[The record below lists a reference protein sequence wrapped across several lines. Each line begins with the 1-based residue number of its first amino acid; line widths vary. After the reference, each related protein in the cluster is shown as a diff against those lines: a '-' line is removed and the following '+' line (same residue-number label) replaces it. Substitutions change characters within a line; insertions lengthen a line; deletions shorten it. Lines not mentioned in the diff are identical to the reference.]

1 MKKMIFFIR
10 HFNDFDHITPV
21 IWSLLKTKKVKVYL
35 ILTDPF
41 NEKFYKQNF
50 RTKEIEKLGAKII
63 GFSDSNI
70 RFKYLFPLVGAL
82 YNFNKNFFKLNLIT
96 SKIGGVL
103 VKFFFKKDFQENYLD
118 NLIKDLVINKD
129 CKILVFDHMVDPIRK
144 KIIYI
149 AKENKCKTISLP
161 HGLVMYSYKKKWLN
175 EYKKKN
181 VKALKIFDKVVFPN
195 NLRNFYNIEKKI
207 LKKKFTYL
215 GSPRFSEPW
224 ISFINKNLKKNF
236 EKSKKKI
243 KILFLVEKELNYLNK
258 KKHVVVDFL
267 KQLEILNFLKSQP
280 NLSLEIK
287 MNTRGISQKQSIL
300 LKNKFKSN
308 ISHEETSSL
317 IFSSDV
323 VISGGASSAIL
334 QSICMKVPTIC
345 CTYLH
350 PEHSLYY
357 KKFDFPIEI
366 KSFQELKKLFEKKE
380 IFKKQNNEKNRLNFL
395 NKITLYKQN
404 PSNLHNQF
412 FLKI

>member
-70 RFKYLFPLVGAL
+70 RFKFLLPLVGTL
-82 YNFNKNFFKLNLIT
+82 YNFNKNFFKLDLIT

-103 VKFFFKKDFQENYLD
+103 IKFFFKKDFQENYLD

-175 EYKKKN
+175 ENKKKN

-207 LKKKFTYL
+207 LNKKFTYL

-236 EKSKKKI
+236 KKSKKKL
-243 KILFLVEKELNYLNK
+243 KILFLVEKEFIYIK
-258 KKHVVVDFL
+258 KK
-267 KQLEILNFLKSQP
+267 
-280 NLSLEIK
+280 
-287 MNTRGISQKQSIL
+287 
-300 LKNKFKSN
+300 N
-308 ISHEETSSL
+308 I
-317 IFSSDV
+317 
-323 VISGGASSAIL
+323 
-334 QSICMKVPTIC
+334 
-345 CTYLH
+345 
-350 PEHSLYY
+350 
-357 KKFDFPIEI
+357 
-366 KSFQELKKLFEKKE
+366 
-380 IFKKQNNEKNRLNFL
+380 
-395 NKITLYKQN
+395 
-404 PSNLHNQF
+404 
-412 FLKI
+412 

>member
-1 MKKMIFFIR
+1 MKKIIFFIR

-21 IWSLLKTKKVKVYL
+21 IWSLLKTKKVKVYV

-41 NEKFYKQNF
+41 NERFYKQNF
-50 RTKEIEKLGAKII
+50 RIKEIEKLGAEII

-70 RFKYLFPLVGAL
+70 RFKYLFPLVGAF
-82 YNFNKNFFKLNLIT
+82 YKFNKSFFKLDLIT
-96 SKIGGVL
+96 SKIGGVII
-103 VKFFFKKDFQENYLD
+103 KFFFEKDFQENYLD

-149 AKENKCKTISLP
+149 AKENKCKIISLP
-161 HGLVMYSYKKKWLN
+161 HGLAMYSYKKKWLN

-181 VKALKIFDKVVFPN
+181 AKRLKIFDKVVFPN
-195 NLRNFYNIEKKI
+195 NLKYFYNIEKKI
-207 LKKKFTYL
+207 LKDKFTYL

-224 ISFINKNLKKNF
+224 ISFINKNLKKKF
-236 EKSKKKI
+236 KKYKKKP
-243 KILFLVEKELNYLNK
+243 KILFLVEKEFTYIKK
-258 KKHVVVDFL
+258 KKHIVVDFA

-287 MNTRGISQKQSIL
+287 MNTRGVSQKQSIL
-300 LKNKFKSN
+300 LQNKFKSYL
-308 ISHEETSSL
+308 SFEETSSL
-317 IFSSDV
+317 ISSSDA
-323 VISGGASSAIL
+323 VICGGASSAIL

-350 PEHSLYY
+350 PEQSLYY
-357 KKFDFPIEI
+357 KKFNFPIEI

-380 IFKKQNNEKNRLNFL
+380 IFKKQKNEKNRLNFL

-404 PSNLHNQF
+404 PSNLYNQF